1 MCREN
6 LCSAKFTHLKVKYM
20 LRDRMFALKQRI
32 SNRVIVG
39 FKSADAVALTFD
51 DGPDP
56 QFTPMVIDI
65 LKKHGVR
72 ATFFVLGRQAEL
84 YPHILREIINSGSE
98 IANHSYS
105 HPSFS
110 LLSVVERLSELKN
123 CQRSIG
129 KSGKQIFRPPYGHAS
144 GGTPFWASVL
154 DFTTVNW
161 SADAKDWEDN
171 DHISI
176 HRMLTENVKPGSV
189 VLLHD
194 RLENAT
200 DTRLFNRQGMVTALD
215 KFLEERVSEMTFRPI
230 SEMISLYEP
239 ICQNWDDH
247 LDIKQLRQ
255 RKTEF
260 STLALNSP

>member
-1 MCREN
+1 
-6 LCSAKFTHLKVKYM
+6 M
-20 LRDRMFALKQRI
+20 LGDRILAFKQRI

-56 QFTPMVIDI
+56 HFTPMVIDV

-110 LLSVVERLSELKN
+110 LLSVAERLSELKN
-123 CQRSIG
+123 CQRAIG
-129 KSGKQIFRPPYGHAS
+129 KSGKRIFRPPYGHAS
-144 GGTPFWASVL
+144 SKTPFWASVL
-154 DFTTVNW
+154 NFTTVNW

-171 DHISI
+171 DHASI
-176 HRMLTENVKPGSV
+176 LRLLNEHVKPGAV

-200 DTRLFNRQGMVTALD
+200 DARLFDRQGLVTALD
-215 KFLEERVSEMTFRPI
+215 KFLEKKGSEMSFRPI
-230 SEMISLYEP
+230 SEMNSLYEP
-239 ICQNWDDH
+239 ICQNWDDY

-255 RKTEF
+255 RQTEF
-260 STLALNSP
+260 STLAQNSS